1 MGAPPVRPLILA
13 LAAAAAALVL
23 AACGEREESLAPP
36 AAGATE
42 RLDLVLDYFP
52 NADHA
57 GIFAAIGTGAFR
69 DVQLD
74 VTPRTPPDPSAPLRL
89 LEAGRA
95 DVAISYT
102 PEVLL
107 ARQRGARVVAIGAL
121 VQKPL
126 TSIISV
132 GDRPVRRAAD
142 LRGKTVGTAGI
153 PYQDAY
159 LSAILRSARIPEDS
173 VRKVDVGFNLTPA
186 MLTGRVDATLGSFWN
201 YEGVDLRR
209 RGRRPTI
216 LRVEELGVPTYQEL
230 VVVVREQDAGR
241 RGPVLRRFMQAMARG
256 HDALRRNP
264 AAGVDPLLEA
274 NEDLERGLQTA
285 VVRETLP
292 VFFPED
298 AERPFG
304 YMEADEWRAFARF
317 LISARVL
324 REAEDPERALTNEFL
339 PGEGLGDPSAEAE

>member
-1 MGAPPVRPLILA
+1 
-13 LAAAAAALVL
+13 
-23 AACGEREESLAPP
+23 
-36 AAGATE
+36 
-42 RLDLVLDYFP
+42 
-52 NADHA
+52 
-57 GIFAAIGTGAFR
+57 
-69 DVQLD
+69 
-74 VTPRTPPDPSAPLRL
+74 
-89 LEAGRA
+89 
-95 DVAISYT
+95 
-102 PEVLL
+102 
-107 ARQRGARVVAIGAL
+107 
-121 VQKPL
+121 
-126 TSIISV
+126 
-132 GDRPVRRAAD
+132 VRR
-142 LRGKTVGTAGI
+142 
-153 PYQDAY
+153 
-159 LSAILRSARIPEDS
+159 
-173 VRKVDVGFNLTPA
+173 VDVGFNLTPA

-216 LRVEELGVPTYQEL
+216 LRVEQLGVPTYQEL
-230 VVVVREQDAGR
+230 VVVVREQDARR

-256 HDALRRNP
+256 HDALRRDP